1 MISLMAYLR
10 LLAHLFFLA
19 PLLVPLAFADEI
31 PESSINL
38 RADEIAK
45 LKAILVKPINP
56 DFLNA
61 TKTEIYREKDAAAFK
76 LGDVKAREDILRAW
90 AGTPGLD
97 SNIDARWALSGLLFQ
112 TESRKEAYAI
122 SEQLI
127 KDIKGWPP
135 SDVRI
140 RAHVARQYIND
151 NNLMYAKQLLDEA
164 EAIILNQWDSSYIR
178 GPTANYWKN
187 RAELEFNRVK
197 AKYLH
202 RTGKW
207 NEGLAAAKKATE
219 SGIALLNVE
228 GAVDNRQKN
237 YGRIGGLNSFI
248 DLAQQQITAGMY
260 AQADLTLRDTYA
272 LVRQYDFSDKQL
284 NHFYNV
290 ASDLNNST
298 GYFSKALRYVAK
310 SEKISEDSGFNK
322 GSSNWMFI
330 ELRKL
335 RALIGENKWK
345 EALAELNAIDVAVE
359 KVNGNTSYSK
369 VPYLRGFIYFKNGKF
384 TEAAKLYEG
393 NLKSNVQNY
402 GENHYLTS
410 FSRGMYAAALSKIG
424 EPAQALK
431 EFNQAVKGIVSPD
444 SLSGD
449 FVEDALRKKYKK
461 FILETYI
468 ELLVQNFQNS
478 STDSSMIFEIADILN
493 SSAVQQSVSDAAI
506 RTTVSDP
513 RLSEIIREEQD
524 AKNEVASL
532 NSYIIGQSTEGFQT
546 RNVQVIEQMRKRLNE
561 LQLSRSKFKDQIQK
575 DFPEY
580 FQLIQPKS
588 PSVKGIASTLK
599 MDELFISI
607 LPLESTTYV
616 FAIDSAGNI
625 KFHKALKGEAEIGVL
640 VQRIRKTLDL
650 GTLES
655 NNLLPFDFST
665 SFQLYQLLLS
675 PIETVISGKKHL
687 IVSTSGSL
695 SSLPFSV
702 LIGKQFI
709 GNNFANAPWL
719 INNTAISYVPSA
731 SGWISLGKFS
741 KSPSATQ
748 SLIAWGDPKFDLA
761 VNSSLDKLS
770 AKSVRAVNLVRNLLQ
785 SDYDRSTEQSYLAYS
800 KLPQLP
806 ETRDEVVKISK
817 SLLDADSSDLFLGSE
832 ATRESVLKSNLE
844 GTLIKKRVV
853 VFATHGL
860 RPGDLPGLSEP
871 ALAMAA
877 TPNQSES
884 PLLTLQDIMGLRM
897 NADWTVLSACNTAG
911 ADGKAGEALSGL
923 ARGFFY
929 AGSRSLLVTHW
940 SVESESA
947 TLITTR
953 TFDAYKKDQTIRRA
967 DSLRLAMIDVMKDSK
982 YSHPA
987 FWAPYVL
994 VGDGGR

>member
-1 MISLMAYLR
+1 MLPITCLR
-10 LLAHLFFLA
+10 FLPYLFFLLQLLA
-19 PLLVPLAFADEI
+19 PIAFADEI
-31 PESSINL
+31 VESSINL
-38 RADEIAK
+38 RTEEIAK
-45 LKAILVKPINP
+45 LKVIIAKPINP
-56 DFLNA
+56 DSLNS

-76 LGDVKAREDILRAW
+76 LGDVKAREEILREWVA
-90 AGTPGLD
+90 APGLD
-97 SNIDARWALSGLLFQ
+97 SNIDARWTLSGLLFQ

-122 SEQLI
+122 GEQLI
-127 KDIKGWPP
+127 KDVKGWPP

-140 RAHVARQYIND
+140 RTHVAQQYIND
-151 NNLMYAKQLLDEA
+151 NNLVRAKQLLDEA
-164 EAIILNQWDSSYIR
+164 EVIILNQWGSSYVR

-187 RAELEFNRVK
+187 RAELEFYRIKATYLNRI
-197 AKYLH
+197 
-202 RTGKW
+202 GKW
-207 NEGLAAAKKATE
+207 NEGLSASKKATE
-219 SGIALLNVE
+219 SGIALLRVE
-228 GAVDNRQKN
+228 GAVDDRQKN
-237 YGRIGGLNSFI
+237 YGRIWGLNSFV

-260 AQADLTLRDTYA
+260 AQGDLTLRDTYA
-272 LVRQYDFSDKQL
+272 LVREYDFSDKQL

-290 ASDLNNST
+290 AADLNNST
-298 GYFSKALRYVAK
+298 GHFGKALKYVAR
-310 SEKISEDSGFNK
+310 SEKISEELGFKK
-322 GSSNWMFI
+322 GSSNWMYV

-345 EALAELNAIDVAVE
+345 EALTELSEIDVAVE

-369 VPYLRGFIYFKNGKF
+369 VPYLRGYIYFKNGKF
-384 TEAAKLYEG
+384 SEAAKLYESS
-393 NLKSNVQNY
+393 LKWNVTNY

-424 EPAQALK
+424 EPVQALK
-431 EFNQAVKGIVSPD
+431 EFNQAVKNIISPD

-461 FILETYI
+461 FILESYI
-468 ELLVQNFQNS
+468 ELLVQNSQNS
-478 STDSSMIFEIADILN
+478 PTDYSMVFEIADILN

-506 RTTVSDP
+506 RTTTSNP
-513 RLSEIIREEQD
+513 KLAEIIREEQD

-532 NSYIIGQSTEGFQT
+532 NTYIIGQSTEGFQK
-546 RNVQVIEQMRKRLNE
+546 RNIQVLEQMRKRLNE
-561 LQLSRSKFKDQIQK
+561 LQISRAKFKDQIQN

-580 FQLIQPKS
+580 YQLIQPKA
-588 PSVKGIASTLK
+588 PPVKEIASTLK
-599 MDELFISI
+599 ADELFISI
-607 LPLESTTYV
+607 LPLENSTYI
-616 FAIDSAGNI
+616 FAIDGNGSI
-625 KFHKALKGEAEIGVL
+625 KFHRALKGEAEIASL

-650 GTLES
+650 GALNS
-655 NNLLPFDFST
+655 GNLPAFDFSN
-665 SFQLYQLLLS
+665 SFQLYQLLLA
-675 PIETVISGKKHL
+675 PIENFISGKKHL

-695 SSLPFSV
+695 SSLPFAV
-702 LIGKQFI
+702 LISRQFV
-709 GNNFANAPWL
+709 GNNLANAPWL
-719 INNTAISYVPSA
+719 INNTAISYMPSA

-741 KSPSATQ
+741 KSPSASQ
-748 SLIAWGDPKFDLA
+748 PLIAWGDPKFDLA
-761 VNSSLDKLS
+761 VNTQFNNLS
-770 AKSVRAVNLVRNLLQ
+770 TKSIRAINLTRNLLQ
-785 SDYDRSTEQSYLAYS
+785 SDYDRSIEQSYLAYS

-817 SLLDADSSDLFLGSE
+817 SLLDSDSSDLFLGTE
-832 ATRESVLKSNLE
+832 ATRESVLKSNSS
-844 GTLIKKRVV
+844 GTLIRKRVV

-860 RPGDLPGLSEP
+860 RPGDLPGLTEP

-923 ARGFFY
+923 ARGFFF